1 MTRAFRIYDKMLEN
15 EKRGIRPLYRPKDWN
30 VTLRRKE
37 KESKKYSWSNRG
49 GHVAPIF
56 IPPTPNSELARAL
69 KAIADSEA
77 EAGVHFNVIETGGL
91 SLKAV
96 LQKSNPLGT
105 AGCES
110 PTCLPCKHGKGVGGN
125 CRGCGVNYKIQCQLC
140 PAVYIGESSRN
151 LFTRCQ
157 EHLNTFKSEGA
168 NSFMKKHQ
176 DQDHRGVEPVY
187 TAKVTSLTRD
197 CLTRQVRE
205 AVLIRRSQVQVLN
218 SKSEWHQP
226 ALFRVQQE
234 IERG

>member
-1 MTRAFRIYDKMLEN
+1 MKTN
-15 EKRGIRPLYRPKDWN
+15 P
-30 VTLRRKE
+30 
-37 KESKKYSWSNRG
+37 
-49 GHVAPIF
+49 
-56 IPPTPNSELARAL
+56 
-69 KAIADSEA
+69 
-77 EAGVHFNVIETGGL
+77 GL
-91 SLKAV
+91 TEQCISYF
-96 LQKSNPLGT
+96 
-105 AGCES
+105 
-110 PTCLPCKHGKGVGGN
+110 GKGVGGN

-234 IERG
+234 IERGWIMGCPSMKSTGANWSRKFFHLSFWYWIMNNQLICNLEYCQKWSGRKPKLVFDNANKLFHVTFAYEDRKQFDAHKS